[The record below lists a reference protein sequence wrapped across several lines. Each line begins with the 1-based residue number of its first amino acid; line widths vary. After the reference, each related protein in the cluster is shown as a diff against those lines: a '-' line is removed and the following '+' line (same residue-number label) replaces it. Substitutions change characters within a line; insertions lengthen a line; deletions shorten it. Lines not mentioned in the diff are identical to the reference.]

1 MQLKYIQA
9 PQVSNLSKFKT
20 ELLPITHSNWD
31 FIIQQPTKHVIFF
44 ATPQLQIRLT
54 THLITIYQK
63 KVQKFFIISLYSHT
77 DHLQKY
83 ATFLLS
89 SRIPSLFFFYSKF
102 GFIQLKKCYYWSIRQ
117 ANQTLTPY
125 YIFFFYHNI
134 PSIIFWVTNVSL
146 KYFLFLLWE

>member
-9 PQVSNLSKFKT
+9 PQVSNLTKFKT
-20 ELLPITHSNWD
+20 QLLPITHSNWD

-44 ATPQLQIRLT
+44 ATLQLQIRLT

-89 SRIPSLFFFYSKF
+89 SRIPSLFFFFTVNLDSFNWKNAIIEAS
-102 GFIQLKKCYYWSIRQ
+102 GK
-117 ANQTLTPY
+117 QTKRLPLL
-125 YIFFFYHNI
+125 YIFFLSQYPKHHILGN
-134 PSIIFWVTNVSL
+134 
-146 KYFLFLLWE
+146 